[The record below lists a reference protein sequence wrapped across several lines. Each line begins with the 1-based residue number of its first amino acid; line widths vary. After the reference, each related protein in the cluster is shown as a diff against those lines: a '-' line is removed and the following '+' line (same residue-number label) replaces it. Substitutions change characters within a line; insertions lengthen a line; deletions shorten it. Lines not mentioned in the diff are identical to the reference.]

1 MSTGKQAARERRE
14 RYNAQLFDVCKTQF
28 TLLKHRVGQLEEM
41 PEAERK
47 DFQDFCDS
55 FLLLLQSFI
64 TGEPD
69 TKAMKELCTRTMKK
83 GNTQ

>member
-1 MSTGKQAARERRE
+1 MKTGKQTARE
-14 RYNAQLFDVCKTQF
+14 RYNAILYDLCKTQF
-28 TLLKHRVGQLEEM
+28 LLLKHRVGQLEEM
-41 PEAERK
+41 PEAEKK

-69 TKAMKELCTRTMKK
+69 TEAMKELKARTMKR